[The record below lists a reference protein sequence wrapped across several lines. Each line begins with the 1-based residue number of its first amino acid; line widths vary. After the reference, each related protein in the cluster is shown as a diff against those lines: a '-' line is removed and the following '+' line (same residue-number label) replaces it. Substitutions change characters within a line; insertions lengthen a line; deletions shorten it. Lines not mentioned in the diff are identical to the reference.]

1 MLASC
6 RLMRRPLQGAAA
18 AVMCLLAA
26 CATTIPGSH
35 FPREA
40 SNSVPPRDAGF
51 THVLSNKDA
60 KPGESAFRMLSVG
73 LDGLAARLE
82 LIERAEEALDLQYYI
97 FRDDESGGLI
107 AHALLRAADRGIRIR
122 ILVDDGESVAGDE
135 RIFALAAHPK
145 IQIRVFNPFEYRG
158 HQPVFRAVDFILH
171 KRRLDHRMHNKLMVA
186 DSALALIGGRNI
198 GDQYFQ
204 IDPDSQ
210 FGDDDVIA
218 YGPIVQQLSGVF
230 DLFWNSAQA
239 IPIAAL
245 DPRHSSERALQTFRA
260 VPSENQKLS
269 AFQTELQKRLAA
281 GVPLTGMLSRS
292 DPLIWTTA
300 ELLYDSPDKADE
312 GGNGKSRAQIYPGIA
327 ARAASTSRELL
338 MITPYFVPS
347 DAEMSLLLQER
358 DRNVRVA
365 LLTNS
370 LEAAP
375 DVVAHAGYTHYRPV
389 LLAQGIEIHEIRALP
404 EGVHGTGQPK
414 RISRY
419 GNYGLHA
426 KLYVFD
432 RKSLFVGS
440 MNFDQ
445 RSKHLNTEIGLIVD
459 SPQIAQEAAERF
471 EALVNLRNAY
481 TVLAARPH
489 GAALRW
495 QTERDGR
502 VVESSREPARSI
514 WQRFGARF
522 FALLP
527 LDKEL

>member
-1 MLASC
+1 
-6 RLMRRPLQGAAA
+6 
-18 AVMCLLAA
+18 
-26 CATTIPGSH
+26 
-35 FPREA
+35 
-40 SNSVPPRDAGF
+40 
-51 THVLSNKDA
+51 
-60 KPGESAFRMLSVG
+60 
-73 LDGLAARLE
+73 
-82 LIERAEEALDLQYYI
+82 
-97 FRDDESGGLI
+97 
-107 AHALLRAADRGIRIR
+107 
-122 ILVDDGESVAGDE
+122 
-135 RIFALAAHPK
+135 
-145 IQIRVFNPFEYRG
+145 
-158 HQPVFRAVDFILH
+158 
-171 KRRLDHRMHNKLMVA
+171 
-186 DSALALIGGRNI
+186 
-198 GDQYFQ
+198 
-204 IDPDSQ
+204 
-210 FGDDDVIA
+210 
-218 YGPIVQQLSGVF
+218 
-230 DLFWNSAQA
+230 
-239 IPIAAL
+239 
-245 DPRHSSERALQTFRA
+245 
-260 VPSENQKLS
+260 
-269 AFQTELQKRLAA
+269 
-281 GVPLTGMLSRS
+281 
-292 DPLIWTTA
+292 
-300 ELLYDSPDKADE
+300 
-312 GGNGKSRAQIYPGIA
+312 
-327 ARAASTSRELL
+327 
-338 MITPYFVPS
+338 
-347 DAEMSLLLQER
+347 MSMLLQER

-471 EALVNLRNAY
+471 EALVNLRNAF